1 MSAIVVCLDCPNYR
15 NGGWCRLKN
24 KDTGALT
31 PACAD
36 ANKTKE
42 EVLEERHDILTKRC
56 TKCGRLLPVENF
68 SLHKTNL
75 DGRQSVCKECQ
86 KELYKAWDERRKAKK
101 AKESEDVRDFKEW
114 TKTQSNI
121 VIKEEP
127 METTNTTTKTCKKCG
142 RTLTLDHFYTNK
154 GKPNSICKECKKEE
168 VKSYK
173 KPKEAKAPRKPA
185 EQPVRI
191 AVRETLTDKQMVD
204 LLREHG
210 WTVTCEKYE
219 KLEL

>member
-36 ANKTKE
+36 ASKTKE
-42 EVLEERHDILTKRC
+42 EVLEERHDNLTKRC
-56 TKCGRLLPVENF
+56 TKCGRLLPVEKF
-68 SLHKTNL
+68 SLRKTNL

-86 KELYKAWDERRKAKK
+86 KELYKAWDERRKARK

-114 TKTQSNI
+114 RKTQSK

-127 METTNTTTKTCKKCG
+127 METTNTTTKTCRTCG

-168 VKSYK
+168 VKSYR
-173 KPKEAKAPRKPA
+173 KPKEAKAPRKTA
-185 EQPVRI
+185 EQP
-191 AVRETLTDKQMVD
+191 VRETLTDKQMVD

-219 KLEL
+219 KVEL

>member
-1 MSAIVVCLDCPNYR
+1 MSTIVVCLDCPNYR

-36 ANKTKE
+36 ASKTKE

-56 TKCGRLLPVENF
+56 TKCGRLLPVEKF

-86 KELYKAWDERRKAKK
+86 KELYKAWDERRKARK

-114 TKTQSNI
+114 SKTQSK

-127 METTNTTTKTCKKCG
+127 METTNTTTKTCRTCG
-142 RTLTLDHFYTNK
+142 RTLTLDYFYTNK

-168 VKSYK
+168 VKSYR
-173 KPKEAKAPRKPA
+173 KPKEAKAPRKTA
-185 EQPVRI
+185 EQP
-191 AVRETLTDKQMVD
+191 VRETLTDKQMVD

-219 KLEL
+219 KVEL